1 MEFELFIEI
10 LTKFTLRHRVSYR
23 TESIHFF
30 SIHHRSISRGQTTM
44 RPLWRT
50 DHNNRLLTQDHIV
63 FTSLYEPLSM
73 AVAGCV
79 FTIRKKIFRRITNG
93 DLYDFNK
100 DRALCS
106 IACLYTTQINAYL
119 LNAFYI
125 LNYIHIVTVF
135 NLVSARM

>member
-10 LTKFTLRHRVSYR
+10 LTIKFTLRHSVSYR

-44 RPLWRT
+44 RPLWCT

-79 FTIRKKIFRRITNG
+79 FTIRKKYLWENKYLTVICTTSIKRRQG
-93 DLYDFNK
+93 VLK
-100 DRALCS
+100 
-106 IACLYTTQINAYL
+106 CLFLQHTIE
-119 LNAFYI
+119 
-125 LNYIHIVTVF
+125 
-135 NLVSARM
+135 